1 MERAKQI
8 VKTYLID
15 PFKEKEYG
23 YIGME
28 FEYPVICL
36 GEAVSFR
43 EIGSAFLEKL
53 MEEHGFQE
61 EIKGT
66 DGYFVRVSRDGDSV
80 SYDYSY
86 GLFELSMGKQ
96 RNLHTL
102 RARMLPLLKLAQE
115 YYRTYDCILTGMG
128 TRPVKAKNVEYTC
141 DPFYIMI
148 REFVE
153 KYARE
158 KDPARYFPNMFSVQT
173 HIDVPYANLLE
184 TYNLFNRLDFV
195 RGLLFS
201 NSLDLGGEGN
211 INYCVR
217 DQIWDRCGIP
227 NTGIYDKRF
236 DSLDE
241 LAGAISQEEIF
252 VETDGER
259 LYAMKPTRLAD
270 YFADNDIPQE
280 CIRMFRSFRR
290 VVLNSYHVLEVRG
303 DCIQPV
309 KDSFVTAAFHV
320 GIAYNYKKAA
330 KMLERFLAA
339 HRISASNAALREM
352 AVTGREIAAE
362 EDMKLLLYQLTD
374 IAKEGLAKRG
384 YGEESLL
391 EPLRG
396 RILHFTNPA
405 KELHKA
411 LQSGENIK
419 DILFRY
425 AKM

>member
-8 VKTYLID
+8 VKSYLID
-15 PFKEKEYG
+15 PFQEKEYS

-36 GEAVSFR
+36 GGEASFR
-43 EIGSAFLEKL
+43 EIGSAFLGKL
-53 MEEHGFQE
+53 VEEYGFRE

-66 DGYFVRVSRDGDSV
+66 DGYYVRVSRDGDSV

-96 RNLHTL
+96 RSLHTL

-115 YYRTYDCILTGMG
+115 YYGAYDCILTGVG
-128 TRPVKAKNVEYTC
+128 TRPVKTKNVEYTC

-148 REFVE
+148 REFVDR
-153 KYARE
+153 YAEE
-158 KDPARYFPNMFSVQT
+158 KDPAKYFPNMFSVQT

-195 RGLLFS
+195 RGLLFA
-201 NSLDLGGEGN
+201 NSPDVDEEGN
-211 INYCVR
+211 VNYCVR
-217 DQIWDRCGIP
+217 DRMWDRCGIR

-236 DSLDE
+236 NSLDE
-241 LAGAISQEEIF
+241 LAEAISQEEIF

-259 LYAMKPTRLAD
+259 LYAVKPTRLVD
-270 YFADNDIPQE
+270 YFADDDTPQE
-280 CIRMFRSFRR
+280 SIRLFRSFKR

-303 DCIQPV
+303 DCVQPV

-330 KMLERFLAA
+330 ELLERFLAA
-339 HRISASNAALREM
+339 HRINASNSALREM
-352 AVTGREIAAE
+352 AVTGRAIAEE
-362 EDMKLLLYQLTD
+362 EDMKILLYRLID

-391 EPLRG
+391 EPLLERV
-396 RILHFTNPA
+396 LHFTNPA

-411 LQSGENIK
+411 LRSGK
-419 DILFRY
+419 DIKEILLRY
-425 AKM
+425 AEM